1 MGRGEPMT
9 KRYVILGNGIAGQ
22 TCAEDLRKADENATV
37 TIVAAERHPLYNRV
51 ALPRYLRGQV
61 RREKVFMRTAE
72 QSASQN
78 IDIHFETWATDVDL
92 QEKVVHTNRGQDL
105 KYDAIL
111 IATGGRPKPPPW
123 PGSAEVTACIG
134 FQTLDDTDAIIEKA
148 DQSERVLVMGG
159 SFIGYELA
167 EGVSFRKKA
176 NVTWI
181 MRGPWFLRYVLDE
194 EGGRLCRRLGEEQGV
209 QFITS
214 DEVQKFSRQ
223 NGRYLAETVNGEK
236 VEFDLLTYGVGL
248 DYYTEPVR
256 DGRVELSKG
265 IITDS
270 KLRTSAPDAY
280 AAGDIAVFYDLMVER
295 HNQMGTWD
303 NAEAHGKVAARNM
316 AGADE
321 DFFDVPT
328 YTTTMFGSTL
338 AVMGVKPDV
347 QPGLESVRT
356 FSFEEKFYRKLFF
369 KDDRLVGAIMIGP
382 PKGRKKL
389 IEIMRSRQKI
399 ERPKQELLDPANL
412 KESTVRRGDESSYRL
427 PRTNGIRLQR
437 NRSFDPSDPRVDPP
451 LAKGRHRPDAERGRG
466 RGGPVPSSPL
476 RGRTWTEGGLDRASP
491 RRSPCPGRATRGDLR
506 GSGSAAGRRARAAGV
521 AGGPAR
527 QAAPRH
533 RVASPGGAA

>member
-1 MGRGEPMT
+1 MSR
-9 KRYVILGNGIAGQ
+9 RYVILGNGIAGQ
-22 TCAEDLRKADENATV
+22 TCAEELRKADAESS
-37 TIVAAERHPLYNRV
+37 IVMIAAERHPLYNRV

-72 QSASQN
+72 DYAKQN
-78 IDIHFETWATDVDL
+78 LEIHFETWATEVDTTSKL
-92 QEKVVHTNRGQDL
+92 VRTNREQEFP
-105 KYDAIL
+105 YDALL

-123 PGSAEVTACIG
+123 PGSDQVSACVG

-148 DQSERVLVMGG
+148 DTSNRVLVMGG

-176 NVTWI
+176 QLTWI

-194 EGGRLCRRLGEEQGV
+194 EGGQLCRQLGEAQGV
-209 QFITS
+209 EFITT
-214 DEVQKFSRQ
+214 DEVQKFSRT
-223 NGRYLAETVNGEK
+223 NGRFTAETVNGRK
-236 VEFDLLTYGVGL
+236 VEFDMLTYGVGL

-256 DGRVELSKG
+256 DAGVELNKG
-265 IITDS
+265 IVTDA

-316 AGADE
+316 AGASE

-338 AVMGVKPDV
+338 AVMGVTPDV

-356 FSFEEKFYRKLFF
+356 YSLEEKFYRKLFF

-389 IEIMRSRQKI
+389 IEIMRSRNRI
-399 ERPKQELLDPANL
+399 ERPKQDLLDPNNL
-412 KESTVRRGDESSYRL
+412 KD
-427 PRTNGIRLQR
+427 
-437 NRSFDPSDPRVDPP
+437 
-451 LAKGRHRPDAERGRG
+451 
-466 RGGPVPSSPL
+466 
-476 RGRTWTEGGLDRASP
+476 
-491 RRSPCPGRATRGDLR
+491 
-506 GSGSAAGRRARAAGV
+506 
-521 AGGPAR
+521 
-527 QAAPRH
+527 
-533 RVASPGGAA
+533 